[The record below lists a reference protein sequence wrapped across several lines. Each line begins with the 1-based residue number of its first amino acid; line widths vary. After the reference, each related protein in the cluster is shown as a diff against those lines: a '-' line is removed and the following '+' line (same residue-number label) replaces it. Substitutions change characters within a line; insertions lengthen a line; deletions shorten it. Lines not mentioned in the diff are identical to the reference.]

1 MLSTTNEKIIT
12 FYKNHPS
19 ISFEQSNLFLI
30 ELLEKFTNQE
40 DGQENN
46 HNNKET
52 QNISALMLSQM
63 VDRLKSMEDNIQRQ
77 EGTYSLKMMEMKDK
91 YMEDIK
97 MILSNNVSEKF
108 SPLLQLYNQQL
119 LDKTQLLFQILPE
132 KIKELQTFIETE
144 TKNKSQNQNQNQQL
158 NQADLSQL
166 QKDFEQKFAQTQ
178 KEIELGFKQVTDIS
192 TQNQQNVTELL
203 GKMNNSSHKG
213 KISENLLFSI
223 LQNLYPSANVEFV
236 GTTKETGDFIL
247 ERKNKPKVLI
257 ENKDY
262 SRSVPT
268 EEIFKFIR
276 DCEVQS
282 CSGLFISNSGICGK
296 DSYEVQV
303 NNGNVLV
310 YIHSVHNDAEKIK
323 VAIDIID
330 HFKNKLDEFDTKS
343 DIDTISKELLDTI
356 NKEYQQH
363 SVQKINVMKTIK
375 DFSQKILKQVEEIQI
390 PALDNYLSTR
400 YASSSSKYVC
410 QYCEYVGKNQ
420 QAMSAHLRGCTIKK
434 NMTDQKLESIQVET
448 SQPLVCD
455 IEIPEITIS
464 PVVLT

>member
-19 ISFEQSNLFLI
+19 ISFEQSNIFLI
-30 ELLEKFTNQE
+30 ELLEKVTTQE
-40 DGQENN
+40 DGQY
-46 HNNKET
+46 NKET
-52 QNISALMLSQM
+52 QNMSALMLSQM
-63 VDRLKSMEDNIQRQ
+63 VDRLKSMEENLQRQ

-144 TKNKSQNQNQNQQL
+144 TKNKSQNQNQQL

-178 KEIELGFKQVTDIS
+178 KEIEHGFKQVTDIS
-192 TQNQQNVTELL
+192 TQNQQSVTDLL

-268 EEIFKFIR
+268 EEILKFIR

-310 YIHSVHNDAEKIK
+310 YIQFCNNDSDKVKIG
-323 VAIDIID
+323 IDIID
-330 HFKNKLDEFDTKS
+330 HFKEMLDNLDKGDNEE
-343 DIDTISKELLDTI
+343 ISKEVVKDINDEYKLWASNRASMLKSIKEFHESMKKQLDAM
-356 NKEYQQH
+356 
-363 SVQKINVMKTIK
+363 S
-375 DFSQKILKQVEEIQI
+375 I
-390 PALDNYLSTR
+390 PSLEKYLSTR
-400 YASSSSKYVC
+400 FTPISTMLT
-410 QYCEYVGKNQ
+410 CEHCGFSCKNK
-420 QAMSAHLRGCTIKK
+420 QALSAHQRGCPKLKK
-434 NMTDQKLESIQVET
+434 
-448 SQPLVCD
+448 
-455 IEIPEITIS
+455 
-464 PVVLT
+464 

>member
-1 MLSTTNEKIIT
+1 MLSTSNEKIIT

-30 ELLEKFTNQE
+30 ELLEKFTDQDNE
-40 DGQENN
+40 S
-46 HNNKET
+46 
-52 QNISALMLSQM
+52 ISMKIISQM
-63 VDRLKSMEDNIQRQ
+63 MERLKSMEENLQRQ
-77 EGTYSLKMMEMKDK
+77 EGAMSLKMMEMKEK

-108 SPLLQLYNQQL
+108 SPLLQNYNQQL
-119 LDKTQLLFQILPE
+119 LDKTQILFQTLPD
-132 KIKELQTFIETE
+132 KIKELQNFIESE
-144 TKNKSQNQNQNQQL
+144 TKNQLQNQTTSQSQI
-158 NQADLSQL
+158 DLSQI
-166 QKDFEQKFAQTQ
+166 EQRFAQTQ
-178 KEIELGFKQVTDIS
+178 REIEAGFKQVADIS

-268 EEIFKFIR
+268 EEILKFIR
-276 DCEVQS
+276 DTEIQA

-296 DSYEVQV
+296 ESYEVQV

-310 YIHSVHNDAEKIK
+310 YIQFCNNDSDKVKIG
-323 VAIDIID
+323 IDIID
-330 HFKNKLDEFDTKS
+330 HFKEMLDHLDQGDDNEH
-343 DIDTISKELLDTI
+343 ISKELVKEI
-356 NKEYQQH
+356 NDEYKLWA
-363 SVQKINVMKTIK
+363 SNRTAMLKTIK
-375 DFSQKILKQVEEIQI
+375 EFHESMKKQLDAMSI
-390 PALDNYLSTR
+390 PSLEKYLSTR
-400 YASSSSKYVC
+400 FTPVSTMMA
-410 QYCEYVGKNQ
+410 CEHCGFPCKNR
-420 QAMSAHLRGCTIKK
+420 QALSAHQRGCPKLKK
-434 NMTDQKLESIQVET
+434 
-448 SQPLVCD
+448 
-455 IEIPEITIS
+455 
-464 PVVLT
+464 

>member
-30 ELLEKFTNQE
+30 ELLEKFTGDN
-40 DGQENN
+40 DNVSM
-46 HNNKET
+46 K
-52 QNISALMLSQM
+52 IISQM
-63 VDRLKSMEDNIQRQ
+63 LDRLKSMEENLQRQ
-77 EGTYSLKMMEMKDK
+77 EGAMSLKMMEMKDK

-108 SPLLQLYNQQL
+108 SPLLQNYNQQL
-119 LDKTQLLFQILPE
+119 LDKTQILFQTLPD

-144 TKNKSQNQNQNQQL
+144 TKHQLQNQSTSQTQI
-158 NQADLSQL
+158 DLSQI
-166 QKDFEQKFAQTQ
+166 EQRFAQTQ
-178 KEIELGFKQVTDIS
+178 REIEAGFKQVTDIS
-192 TQNQQNVTELL
+192 TQNQQSVTDLL

-247 ERKNKPKVLI
+247 ERKNKSRILI

-268 EEIFKFIR
+268 EEILKFIR
-276 DCEVQS
+276 DCEIQK

-303 NNGNVLV
+303 NDGEVLV
-310 YIHSVHNDAEKIK
+310 YIQFCNNDSDKVKIG
-323 VAIDIID
+323 IDIID
-330 HFKNKLDEFDTKS
+330 HFKEMLDNLNKDDNEE
-343 DIDTISKELLDTI
+343 ISKEVVKEI
-356 NKEYQQH
+356 NDEYKLWA
-363 SVQKINVMKTIK
+363 SNRATMLKTIK
-375 DFSQKILKQVEEIQI
+375 EFHESMKKQLDAMSI
-390 PALDNYLSTR
+390 PSLEKYLSTR
-400 YASSSSKYVC
+400 FSPVSTGTTMMH
-410 QYCEYVGKNQ
+410 CEHCGYSCKNK
-420 QAMSAHLRGCTIKK
+420 QALSAHRRGCL
-434 NMTDQKLESIQVET
+434 KLKSK
-448 SQPLVCD
+448 SD
-455 IEIPEITIS
+455 A
-464 PVVLT
+464 

>member
-30 ELLEKFTNQE
+30 ELLEKFTDN
-40 DGQENN
+40 DNVSI
-46 HNNKET
+46 K
-52 QNISALMLSQM
+52 IISQM
-63 VDRLKSMEDNIQRQ
+63 LERLKSMEENLQRQ
-77 EGTYSLKMMEMKDK
+77 EGAMSLKMMEMKEK

-108 SPLLQLYNQQL
+108 SPLLQNYNQQL
-119 LDKTQLLFQILPE
+119 LDKTQILFQTLPD

-144 TKNKSQNQNQNQQL
+144 TKNQLQNQSTSQTQI
-158 NQADLSQL
+158 DLSQI
-166 QKDFEQKFAQTQ
+166 EQRFAQTQ
-178 KEIELGFKQVTDIS
+178 REIEAGFKQVSEIS

-247 ERKNKPKVLI
+247 ERKNKPKILI

-262 SRSVPT
+262 TRSVPT

-276 DCEVQS
+276 DCEIQK

-303 NNGNVLV
+303 NDGEVLV
-310 YIHSVHNDAEKIK
+310 YIQFCNNDSDKVKIG
-323 VAIDIID
+323 IDIID
-330 HFKNKLDEFDTKS
+330 HFKEMLDNLNKDDNEE
-343 DIDTISKELLDTI
+343 ISKEVVKEINDEYKLWASNRAAMLKSIKEFYESMKKQLDAM
-356 NKEYQQH
+356 
-363 SVQKINVMKTIK
+363 S
-375 DFSQKILKQVEEIQI
+375 I
-390 PALDNYLSTR
+390 PSLEKYLSTR
-400 YASSSSKYVC
+400 FSPVSSGTTMMH
-410 QYCEYVGKNQ
+410 CEHCGYSCKNK
-420 QAMSAHLRGCTIKK
+420 QALSAHRRGCL
-434 NMTDQKLESIQVET
+434 KLKHKS
-448 SQPLVCD
+448 D
-455 IEIPEITIS
+455 A
-464 PVVLT
+464 

>member
-30 ELLEKFTNQE
+30 ELLEKFTDN
-40 DGQENN
+40 DNVSM
-46 HNNKET
+46 K
-52 QNISALMLSQM
+52 IISQM
-63 VDRLKSMEDNIQRQ
+63 LDRLKSMEENLQRQ
-77 EGTYSLKMMEMKDK
+77 EGAMSLKMMEMKDK

-108 SPLLQLYNQQL
+108 SPLLQNYNQQL
-119 LDKTQLLFQILPE
+119 LDKTQILFQTLPD

-144 TKNKSQNQNQNQQL
+144 TKHQLQNQSTSQTQI
-158 NQADLSQL
+158 DLSQI
-166 QKDFEQKFAQTQ
+166 EQRFAQTQ
-178 KEIELGFKQVTDIS
+178 REIEAGFKQVTDIS
-192 TQNQQNVTELL
+192 TQNQQSVTDLL

-268 EEIFKFIR
+268 EEILKFIR
-276 DCEVQS
+276 DCEIQS

-296 DSYEVQV
+296 ESYEVQV
-303 NNGNVLV
+303 NNGEVLV
-310 YIHSVHNDAEKIK
+310 YIQFCNNDSDKVKIG
-323 VAIDIID
+323 IDIID
-330 HFKNKLDEFDTKS
+330 HFKEMLDNLNKDDNEE
-343 DIDTISKELLDTI
+343 ISKEVVKEI
-356 NKEYQQH
+356 NDEYKLWA
-363 SVQKINVMKTIK
+363 SNRATMLKTIK
-375 DFSQKILKQVEEIQI
+375 EFHESMKKQLDAMSI
-390 PALDNYLSTR
+390 PTLEKYLSTR
-400 YASSSSKYVC
+400 FSPVSTGSTMMI
-410 QYCEYVGKNQ
+410 CEHCGYSCKNK
-420 QAMSAHLRGCTIKK
+420 QALSAHRRGCL
-434 NMTDQKLESIQVET
+434 KLKSK
-448 SQPLVCD
+448 SD
-455 IEIPEITIS
+455 A
-464 PVVLT
+464 

>member
-30 ELLEKFTNQE
+30 ELLEKFTDE
-40 DGQENN
+40 DNVSI
-46 HNNKET
+46 K
-52 QNISALMLSQM
+52 IISQM
-63 VDRLKSMEDNIQRQ
+63 MERLKSMEENLQRQ
-77 EGTYSLKMMEMKDK
+77 EGAMSLKMLEMKDR

-108 SPLLQLYNQQL
+108 SPLLQNYNQQL
-119 LDKTQLLFQILPE
+119 LDKTQILFQTLPD

-144 TKNKSQNQNQNQQL
+144 TKNQLHNQAMNQNQQ
-158 NQADLSQL
+158 QTQIDLSQI
-166 QKDFEQKFAQTQ
+166 EQRFAQTQ
-178 KEIELGFKQVTDIS
+178 REIEAGFKQVTDIS
-192 TQNQQNVTELL
+192 TQNQQSVTELL
-203 GKMNNSSHKG
+203 GKMNNSSYKG

-268 EEIFKFIR
+268 EEILKFIR
-276 DCEVQS
+276 DTEIQS

-296 DSYEVQV
+296 ESYEVQV

-310 YIHSVHNDAEKIK
+310 YIQFCNNDSDKVKIG
-323 VAIDIID
+323 IDIID
-330 HFKNKLDEFDTKS
+330 HFKEMLDNLNKDDNEE
-343 DIDTISKELLDTI
+343 ISKEVVKEI
-356 NKEYQQH
+356 NDEYKLWA
-363 SVQKINVMKTIK
+363 SNRATMLKTIK
-375 DFSQKILKQVEEIQI
+375 EFHESMKKQLDAMSI
-390 PALDNYLSTR
+390 PSLEKYLSTR
-400 YASSSSKYVC
+400 FTPVSTMMA
-410 QYCEYVGKNQ
+410 CEHCGFPCKNK
-420 QAMSAHLRGCTIKK
+420 QALSAHQRGCPNLKLKK
-434 NMTDQKLESIQVET
+434 
-448 SQPLVCD
+448 
-455 IEIPEITIS
+455 
-464 PVVLT
+464 

>member
-30 ELLEKFTNQE
+30 ELLEKFTDQDNE
-40 DGQENN
+40 SVSM
-46 HNNKET
+46 K
-52 QNISALMLSQM
+52 IISQM
-63 VDRLKSMEDNIQRQ
+63 MERLKSMEENLQRQ
-77 EGTYSLKMMEMKDK
+77 EGTMSLKMMEMKEK

-108 SPLLQLYNQQL
+108 SPLLQNYNQQL
-119 LDKTQLLFQILPE
+119 LDKTQILFQTLPD

-144 TKNKSQNQNQNQQL
+144 TKNQLQHQAMNQGHSQI
-158 NQADLSQL
+158 DLSQI
-166 QKDFEQKFAQTQ
+166 EQRFAQTQ
-178 KEIELGFKQVTDIS
+178 REIEAGFKQVTDIS

-268 EEIFKFIR
+268 EEILKFIR
-276 DCEVQS
+276 DTEIQAC
-282 CSGLFISNSGICGK
+282 CGLFISSNSGICGK

-310 YIHSVHNDAEKIK
+310 YIQFCNNDSDKVKIG
-323 VAIDIID
+323 IDIID
-330 HFKNKLDEFDTKS
+330 HFKEMLDHLDQGDDNEE
-343 DIDTISKELLDTI
+343 ISKEVVKEINDEYKLWASNRAAMLKCIKEFHETMKKQLDTM
-356 NKEYQQH
+356 
-363 SVQKINVMKTIK
+363 S
-375 DFSQKILKQVEEIQI
+375 I
-390 PALDNYLSTR
+390 PSLEKYLSTR
-400 YASSSSKYVC
+400 FSPVSTVSTMTPC
-410 QYCEYVGKNQ
+410 PHCGFPCKNK
-420 QAMSAHLRGCTIKK
+420 QALSAHQRGCPKLKK
-434 NMTDQKLESIQVET
+434 
-448 SQPLVCD
+448 
-455 IEIPEITIS
+455 
-464 PVVLT
+464 

>member
-30 ELLEKFTNQE
+30 ELLEKFTDQDN
-40 DGQENN
+40 DNVSI
-46 HNNKET
+46 K
-52 QNISALMLSQM
+52 IISQM
-63 VDRLKSMEDNIQRQ
+63 MERLKSMEENLQRQ
-77 EGTYSLKMMEMKDK
+77 EGAMSLKMMEMKDK

-108 SPLLQLYNQQL
+108 SPLLQNYNQQL
-119 LDKTQLLFQILPE
+119 LDKTQILFQTLPD

-144 TKNKSQNQNQNQQL
+144 TKNQLQNQSTNQGHTQI
-158 NQADLSQL
+158 DLSQI
-166 QKDFEQKFAQTQ
+166 EQRFAQTQ
-178 KEIELGFKQVTDIS
+178 REIEAGFKQVSEIS

-262 SRSVPT
+262 TRSVPT

-276 DCEVQS
+276 DCEIQS
-282 CSGLFISNSGICGK
+282 CCGLFISSNSGICGK

-303 NNGNVLV
+303 NNGQVLV
-310 YIHSVHNDAEKIK
+310 YIHFCNNDSDKVKIG
-323 VAIDIID
+323 IDIID
-330 HFKNKLDEFDTKS
+330 HFKEMLDRLDVS
-343 DIDTISKELLDTI
+343 DNESISKEIVKDI
-356 NKEYQQH
+356 NDEY
-363 SVQKINVMKTIK
+363 KIWASNRSSMLKTIK
-375 DFSQKILKQVEEIQI
+375 EFHESMKKQLDAMSI
-390 PALDNYLSTR
+390 PTLEKYLSLHFTPVSTMM
-400 YASSSSKYVC
+400 A
-410 QYCEYVGKNQ
+410 CEHCGFSCKNK
-420 QAMSAHLRGCTIKK
+420 QALSAHQRGCPKLKK
-434 NMTDQKLESIQVET
+434 
-448 SQPLVCD
+448 
-455 IEIPEITIS
+455 
-464 PVVLT
+464 

>member
-30 ELLEKFTNQE
+30 ELLEKFTDQDN
-40 DGQENN
+40 DNVSI
-46 HNNKET
+46 K
-52 QNISALMLSQM
+52 IISQM
-63 VDRLKSMEDNIQRQ
+63 MERLKSMEENLQRQ
-77 EGTYSLKMMEMKDK
+77 EGAMSLKMMEMKEK

-108 SPLLQLYNQQL
+108 SPLLQNYNQQL
-119 LDKTQLLFQILPE
+119 LDKTQILFQTLPD

-144 TKNKSQNQNQNQQL
+144 TKNQLQNQSMNQGHSQI
-158 NQADLSQL
+158 DLTQI
-166 QKDFEQKFAQTQ
+166 EQRFAQTQ
-178 KEIELGFKQVTDIS
+178 KEIEAGFKQVSEIS

-247 ERKNKPKVLI
+247 ERKNKPKILI

-268 EEIFKFIR
+268 DEIFKFIR
-276 DCEVQS
+276 DCEIQS
-282 CSGLFISNSGICGK
+282 CCGLFISSNSGICGK

-303 NNGNVLV
+303 NNGQVLV
-310 YIHSVHNDAEKIK
+310 YIHFCNNDSDKVKIG
-323 VAIDIID
+323 IDIID
-330 HFKNKLDEFDTKS
+330 HFKELLDRLDVS
-343 DIDTISKELLDTI
+343 DNESISKEIVKDI
-356 NKEYQQH
+356 NDEY
-363 SVQKINVMKTIK
+363 KIWASNRSSMLKTIK
-375 DFSQKILKQVEEIQI
+375 EFHESMKKQLDAMSI
-390 PALDNYLSTR
+390 PTLEKYLSLHFTPVSTMM
-400 YASSSSKYVC
+400 A
-410 QYCEYVGKNQ
+410 CEHCGFSCKNK
-420 QAMSAHLRGCTIKK
+420 QALSAHQRGCPKLKK
-434 NMTDQKLESIQVET
+434 
-448 SQPLVCD
+448 
-455 IEIPEITIS
+455 
-464 PVVLT
+464 

>member
-30 ELLEKFTNQE
+30 ELLEKFTDE
-40 DGQENN
+40 DNDN
-46 HNNKET
+46 VSMK
-52 QNISALMLSQM
+52 IISQM
-63 VDRLKSMEDNIQRQ
+63 LERLKSMEDNLQRQ
-77 EGTYSLKMMEMKDK
+77 EGAMSLKMMEMKDK

-108 SPLLQLYNQQL
+108 SPLLQNYNQQL
-119 LDKTQLLFQILPE
+119 LDKTQILFQTLPD
-132 KIKELQTFIETE
+132 KIKELQNFIETE
-144 TKNKSQNQNQNQQL
+144 TKNQLQTQSMNQNQQ
-158 NQADLSQL
+158 QTQIDLSQI
-166 QKDFEQKFAQTQ
+166 EQRFAQTQ
-178 KEIELGFKQVTDIS
+178 REIEAGFKQVADIS
-192 TQNQQNVTELL
+192 TQNQQSVTDLL

-247 ERKNKPKVLI
+247 ERKNKPKILI

-276 DCEVQS
+276 DCEIQK

-303 NNGNVLV
+303 NDGEVLV
-310 YIHSVHNDAEKIK
+310 YIQFCNNDSDKVKIG
-323 VAIDIID
+323 IDIID
-330 HFKNKLDEFDTKS
+330 HFKEMLDNLNKDDNEE
-343 DIDTISKELLDTI
+343 ISKEVVKEI
-356 NKEYQQH
+356 NDEYKLWA
-363 SVQKINVMKTIK
+363 SNRATMLKTIK
-375 DFSQKILKQVEEIQI
+375 EFHESMKKQLDAMSI
-390 PALDNYLSTR
+390 PSLEKYLSTR
-400 YASSSSKYVC
+400 FSPVSTGTTMMH
-410 QYCEYVGKNQ
+410 CEHCGYSCKNR
-420 QAMSAHLRGCTIKK
+420 QALSAHRRGCLKLKSK
-434 NMTDQKLESIQVET
+434 NDA
-448 SQPLVCD
+448 
-455 IEIPEITIS
+455 
-464 PVVLT
+464 

>member
-30 ELLEKFTNQE
+30 ELLEKITTHE
-40 DGQENN
+40 DGK
-46 HNNKET
+46 NNKET
-52 QNISALMLSQM
+52 QNISALMLTQM

-108 SPLLQLYNQQL
+108 SPLLQNYNQQL
-119 LDKTQLLFQILPE
+119 LDKTQILFQTLPD

-144 TKNKSQNQNQNQQL
+144 TKNQLQNQSMNQSQHQTHI
-158 NQADLSQL
+158 DLSQI
-166 QKDFEQKFAQTQ
+166 EQRFAQTQ
-178 KEIELGFKQVTDIS
+178 REIEAGFKQVSEIS

-268 EEIFKFIR
+268 EEILKFIR
-276 DCEVQS
+276 DTEIQAC
-282 CSGLFISNSGICGK
+282 CGLFISNSGICGK
-296 DSYEVQV
+296 ESYEVQV

-310 YIHSVHNDAEKIK
+310 YIQFCNNDSDKVKIG
-323 VAIDIID
+323 IDIID
-330 HFKNKLDEFDTKS
+330 HFKEMLDNLDKGDNEE
-343 DIDTISKELLDTI
+343 ISKEVVKDINDEYKLWASNRSAMLKSIKEFHESMKKQLDAM
-356 NKEYQQH
+356 
-363 SVQKINVMKTIK
+363 S
-375 DFSQKILKQVEEIQI
+375 I
-390 PALDNYLSTR
+390 PSLEKYLSTR
-400 YASSSSKYVC
+400 FTPISTMLT
-410 QYCEYVGKNQ
+410 CEHCGFSCKNK
-420 QAMSAHLRGCTIKK
+420 QALSAHQRGCPKLKK
-434 NMTDQKLESIQVET
+434 
-448 SQPLVCD
+448 
-455 IEIPEITIS
+455 
-464 PVVLT
+464 

>member
-30 ELLEKFTNQE
+30 ELLEKFTDQDN
-40 DGQENN
+40 DNVSI
-46 HNNKET
+46 K
-52 QNISALMLSQM
+52 IISQM
-63 VDRLKSMEDNIQRQ
+63 MERLKSMEENLQRQ
-77 EGTYSLKMMEMKDK
+77 EGAMSLKMMEMKEK

-108 SPLLQLYNQQL
+108 SPLLQNYNQQL
-119 LDKTQLLFQILPE
+119 LDKTQILFQTLPD
-132 KIKELQTFIETE
+132 KIKELQNFIETE
-144 TKNKSQNQNQNQQL
+144 TKNQLQNQTMNQGHSQI
-158 NQADLSQL
+158 DLSQI
-166 QKDFEQKFAQTQ
+166 EQRFAQTQ
-178 KEIELGFKQVTDIS
+178 REIEAGFKQVSEIS

-268 EEIFKFIR
+268 DEVQKFIR
-276 DCEVQS
+276 DCEIQS
-282 CSGLFISNSGICGK
+282 CCGLFISSNSGICGK

-310 YIHSVHNDAEKIK
+310 YIQFCNNDSDKVKIG
-323 VAIDIID
+323 IDIID
-330 HFKNKLDEFDTKS
+330 HFKEMLDNLDQGDDNEH
-343 DIDTISKELLDTI
+343 ISKEVVKEI
-356 NKEYQQH
+356 NDEYKLWA
-363 SVQKINVMKTIK
+363 SNRATMLKTIK
-375 DFSQKILKQVEEIQI
+375 EFHESMKKQLDAMSI
-390 PALDNYLSTR
+390 PTLEKYLSLHFTPVSTMM
-400 YASSSSKYVC
+400 A
-410 QYCEYVGKNQ
+410 CEHCGFSCKNK
-420 QAMSAHLRGCTIKK
+420 QALSAHQRGCPKLKK
-434 NMTDQKLESIQVET
+434 
-448 SQPLVCD
+448 
-455 IEIPEITIS
+455 
-464 PVVLT
+464 